1 MNWACGCCS
10 LLRLWWREVWAPW
23 PETPALSQ
31 RPRQRWPTPCGRPWT
46 TWRAWLRASS
56 VSAQPAAALG
66 GRDVPSPSL
75 QLLLLPHRPHRKQ
88 PSLSRRWGGRNAP
101 SPRSPSPPPPPHRPT
116 TPMFRGRLHVVILR
130 LFLFFFTP
138 TSGSSSPHFYQ
149 AYRPLWQCTSTSP
162 ARGLRRPGWGVI
174 CCLVWLKPRRHDIS
188 DGEAS

>member
-1 MNWACGCCS
+1 MSWACGCCS

-46 TWRAWLRASS
+46 TWRAWLRAFSA
-56 VSAQPAAALG
+56 SAQPAAALG

-101 SPRSPSPPPPPHRPT
+101 SPRSPSPPPPHPHRPT

-130 LFLFFFTP
+130 LFLFFLHLQVAP
-138 TSGSSSPHFYQ
+138 
-149 AYRPLWQCTSTSP
+149 ARLTSTKLIGRCDNVRVP
-162 ARGLRRPGWGVI
+162 ARLEAWGG
-174 CCLVWLKPRRHDIS
+174 PA
-188 DGEAS
+188 EASYVV